1 MDTKIISF
9 LRDQINKESRLCVN
23 YFEKYD
29 VPALEGYDG
38 PFLWQVYC
46 TGTRLLKISP
56 ECVRYWYATETARIC
71 MFRHSDL
78 LFTFMDPEADDKFAR
93 MFYYDGES
101 IKPVDILQAR
111 MIYRDAEKEY
121 RERMIAEHPEEFLN
135 CNKPLEI
142 IFVSEDTEK
151 KYRESLE
158 YAKSLGDTSL
168 QDCVNRFSKWGRQVL
183 DNYIAIS
190 RDSTEHGYC
199 FCEMVNGE
207 PHINGG
213 IIMSRDVEKNRWS
226 IYT

>member
-9 LRDQINKESRLCVN
+9 LRDQLNKESRLCVN
-23 YFEKYD
+23 DFGKYD
-29 VPALEGYDG
+29 VPALIEYDG

-56 ECVRYWYATETARIC
+56 ECVRYWYATEKDRFC
-71 MFRHSDL
+71 MFQHSDL
-78 LFTFMDPEADDKFAR
+78 LFSLFMPEEGNDFAR
-93 MFYYDGES
+93 TFYYDGES
-101 IKPVDILQAR
+101 IKPVGMEQAL

-121 RERMIAEHPEEFLN
+121 RERAIAEYAEEFLN

-151 KYRESLE
+151 KYCESLE

-168 QDCVNRFSKWGRQVL
+168 QDCVNRLSKWCRRAL
-183 DNYIAIS
+183 DHYVAIS
-190 RDSTEHGYC
+190 RDFTEHGYC
-199 FCEMVNGE
+199 FCEIVNGE

-213 IIMSRDVEKNRWS
+213 IIMSRNVEKNRWS
-226 IYT
+226 IHT